1 VIAFRLVRI
10 RRYCSSAPGLWM
22 TSDRRRC
29 WRLKA
34 PRTASF
40 PVRHIWLPQ
49 RTKGKRRKRP
59 RWGLA
64 QLMRPAKAASD
75 VSFVCLPLCYPPN
88 VSCNGLRGSLT
99 RWCHANLRVNQDAS
113 KSLHRHARMSSS
125 RTMHFSKENRG
136 KSAAGGGS
144 DTPAAPHGG
153 GRRRTFAASMFC
165 LAQTCG
171 PLTMLR
177 LLVASPTWDV
187 ETRLTGWPRK
197 TRTRESACEPC
208 I

>member
-1 VIAFRLVRI
+1 MLAFGLERI
-10 RRYCSSAPGLWM
+10 RRDCSSAPGPST

-29 WRLKA
+29 WAKSAVPVKA
-34 PRTASF
+34 HLGAPANERQAPEAAEVGSCPT
-40 PVRHIWLPQ
+40 
-49 RTKGKRRKRP
+49 
-59 RWGLA
+59 
-64 QLMRPAKAASD
+64 AKAASD
-75 VSFVCLPLCYPPN
+75 VSFVYLPLCYPPH

-125 RTMHFSKENRG
+125 RTMHLSKQNRG
-136 KSAAGGGS
+136 KSAAGGGGV
-144 DTPAAPHGG
+144 TPAAPHGG

-177 LLVASPTWDV
+177 WLVASPTWDV